1 MKTNKI
7 PVAKIGKTTG
17 LKGWL
22 KLHLLTD
29 FPEQFKKNISF
40 ESDKLDLTI
49 ENFDKKRN
57 IVKFLNYDDVEEA
70 KKLTNRMLYTSLEE
84 SRENCNLKEDEYFWF
99 DIMDCE
105 IIENEKLL
113 GIVQDINRINDINYL
128 VIETS
133 QDLIKENLPNRFLL
147 DFRRHKTEVDIKNK
161 TIYVKD
167 AFEILETS

>member
-1 MKTNKI
+1 MNKI

-29 FPEQFKKNISF
+29 FPEQFKSGNSF
-40 ESDKLDLTI
+40 ESDKLNLTI

-57 IVKFLNYDDVEEA
+57 IVKFVGYDNVEEA

-84 SRENCNLKEDEYFWF
+84 SRKNCNLKEDEYFWF
-99 DIMDCE
+99 DIIDCK
-105 IIENEKLL
+105 IVENEKVL
-113 GIVQDINRINDINYL
+113 GVVKDINRINEINYL
-128 VIETS
+128 IIHTDEN
-133 QDLIKENLPNRFLL
+133 LIKENFANRFLL
-147 DFRRHKTEVDIKNK
+147 DFRRHKTEVDIENR

-167 AFEILETS
+167 AFEILENS

>member
-147 DFRRHKTEVDIKNK
+147 DFRRHKTEVDIKDK